1 MKKLIIIALIIGFA
15 SACTKSSIQYEQPG
29 EISLRPVTAMT
40 TKAAIQ
46 GTTYP
51 SDATFN
57 VWAWWADVPE
67 NGTGTDE
74 WLRAQTVTLPL
85 TAGTDGNA
93 WLPGKKYVYTIV
105 FGDNEIRI
113 APTVTEWKDEP
124 NVNIEVQ

>member
-1 MKKLIIIALIIGFA
+1 VGNPQNLYLYAAYNM
-15 SACTKSSIQYEQPG
+15 SA
-29 EISLRPVTAMT
+29 
-40 TKAAIQ
+40 
-46 GTTYP
+46 
-51 SDATFN
+51 
-57 VWAWWADVPE
+57 ADFFS
-67 NGTGTDE
+67 
-74 WLRAQTVTLPL
+74 VTLPL